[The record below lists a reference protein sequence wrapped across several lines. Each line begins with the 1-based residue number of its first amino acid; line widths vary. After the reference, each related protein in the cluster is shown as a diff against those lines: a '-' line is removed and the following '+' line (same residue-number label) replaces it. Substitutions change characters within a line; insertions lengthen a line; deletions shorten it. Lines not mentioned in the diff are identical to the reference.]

1 LRVNF
6 HLRIKPELYERIR
19 EISEREDL
27 SINKTINL
35 LLRKATQGKK
45 K

>member
-1 LRVNF
+1 LRVDF
-6 HLRIKPELYERIR
+6 HLRMKPELYERIR

>member
-1 LRVNF
+1 MRVNF

-19 EISEREDL
+19 EISEREEL

-35 LLRKATQGKK
+35 LLKKATQGNKK
-45 K
+45 

>member
-1 LRVNF
+1 M
-6 HLRIKPELYERIR
+6 KPELYERIR